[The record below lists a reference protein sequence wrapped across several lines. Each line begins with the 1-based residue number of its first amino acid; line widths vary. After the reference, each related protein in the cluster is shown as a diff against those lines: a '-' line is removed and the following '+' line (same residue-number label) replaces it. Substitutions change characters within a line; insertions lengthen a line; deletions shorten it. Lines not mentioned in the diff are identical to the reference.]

1 MGLLWQ
7 GHDKAS
13 RLHHYKGWIICSDT
27 TNSKFF
33 AKECYYA
40 MNTKAEELEA
50 QSLAGLMSKIRSKVK
65 NETTRT
71 IQTT

>member
-1 MGLLWQ
+1 MTKQLY
-7 GHDKAS
+7 
-13 RLHHYKGWIICSDT
+13 YKGWIIYPDT

-33 AKECYYA
+33 EKDCYYA

-71 IQTT
+71 IRTT